1 MAQGL
6 AFLFGATPTFGV
18 PVCLRTRLR
27 ARYLLLSDD
36 SSCGFLGVPP
46 KTNLVVTFRTRPP
59 GVTLRGDGF
68 STW

>member
-1 MAQGL
+1 VAQGL

-27 ARYLLLSDD
+27 GVSTYFSDGIMLV
-36 SSCGFLGVPP
+36 SRRPTE
-46 KTNLVVTFRTRPP
+46 TNLVVIVRTRFT